1 MAQVATNI
9 PVRRVNQLNI
19 RRNYCFLYCYS
30 HNLNCVAQILAY
42 YILEDGVNFDMVTRT
57 MTRTGVDS
65 TGIQAE
71 QIASDYIHAFK
82 LVHRQ
87 EPRVRYLSNQWFQ
100 VNGETVHRLTLI
112 RETERL
118 RDIAQAQ
125 RLQATDKGMLQRL
138 IAKLRKM

>member
-1 MAQVATNI
+1 
-9 PVRRVNQLNI
+9 
-19 RRNYCFLYCYS
+19 
-30 HNLNCVAQILAY
+30 
-42 YILEDGVNFDMVTRT
+42 MVTRT